1 MKKNLLSLV
10 VLLFAL
16 TLFGC
21 GSSPSNAD
29 ADVPESS
36 GAVATDTSETDDAA
50 NEKTDVPETTESA
63 PVESEKDFNGDS
75 YSDTGD
81 GVFLVVTAG
90 GNSES
95 GNVPVVYAAADTS
108 LLQIGYE
115 TTGMNGG
122 SLSYVY
128 IDGVLLTKEQLSDSQ
143 GSLDLSGNTL
153 AIGVHKVEVVQ
164 YENDAT
170 DATVTTYKTASY
182 EIKEK

>member
-1 MKKNLLSLV
+1 MKKKCLLIALLCSLSLV
-10 VLLFAL
+10 
-16 TLFGC
+16 GC
-21 GSSPSNAD
+21 GTASS
-29 ADVPESS
+29 
-36 GAVATDTSETDDAA
+36 ATDAPAADSKTET
-50 NEKTDVPETTESA
+50 
-63 PVESEKDFNGDS
+63 PVENIEQSTKDFIGDS

-122 SLSYVY
+122 SLSYIY
-128 IDGVLLTKEQLSDSQ
+128 IDGMLLTKEQLSDSQ
-143 GSLDLSGNTL
+143 GSLDLSGDAL
-153 AIGVHKVEVVQ
+153 ATGTHKVEVVQ
-164 YENDAT
+164 YENDVT
-170 DATVTTYKTASY
+170 DGAVTVYKTASY

>member
-1 MKKNLLSLV
+1 MKKKCLLIALLCSLSLV
-10 VLLFAL
+10 
-16 TLFGC
+16 GC
-21 GSSPSNAD
+21 GTASSTTDAPAAD
-29 ADVPESS
+29 SK
-36 GAVATDTSETDDAA
+36 TET
-50 NEKTDVPETTESA
+50 
-63 PVESEKDFNGDS
+63 PVENTEQSTKDFVGDS

-122 SLSYVY
+122 SLSYIY
-128 IDGVLLTKEQLSDSQ
+128 IDGMLLTKEQLSDSQ
-143 GSLDLSGNTL
+143 GSLDLSGDTL
-153 AIGVHKVEVVQ
+153 TTGTHKVEVVQ
-164 YENDAT
+164 YENDVT
-170 DATVTTYKTASY
+170 DGAVTVYKTASY